1 MSRFFSDEL
10 NTLSPYTPGEQPQ
23 DKKYLK
29 LNTNES
35 PFKPSSEVIKALNTS
50 QVELLR
56 LYPDPECT
64 LLRKTAAKRFS
75 LSEENVTAGNGS
87 DENLAFA
94 IRAFCSKDKPLV
106 FPDITYGFYSV
117 WAKLF
122 GIPAK
127 QILLTDDF
135 KINIE
140 EYFNLNCTIVIAN
153 PNAPTGISLSV
164 DDIEKIVVN
173 NPDGVVI
180 IDEAYVDFGAES
192 CVPLINKYDNLLV
205 VQTFSKSRSLA
216 GARLGLAFGSKELIS
231 DINRVRYSFNPY
243 NINRLTLLA
252 GQAALDDEEYFSYC
266 TQEICKAREWT
277 AEELKKLGFSL
288 TQSKTN
294 FLFAKHGEKHSR
306 DIYRLLREKGVLV
319 RRWDAPRIENYLRIT
334 VGTTEDMKKFIEILK
349 SCLEEL

>member
-1 MSRFFSDEL
+1 MSRFFSGEL
-10 NTLSPYTPGEQPQ
+10 NTLAPYTPGEQPQ

-35 PFKPSSEVIKALNTS
+35 PFAPGNEVIKALNTS
-50 QVELLR
+50 QAELLR

-64 LLRKTAAKRFS
+64 MLRKAAAKRVS
-75 LSEENVTAGNGS
+75 LNEENVTAGNGS

-94 IRAFCSKDKPLV
+94 IRAFCSKDKPLA

-122 GIPAK
+122 EIPAR
-127 QILLTDDF
+127 QIPLTDDF

-140 EYFNLNCTIVIAN
+140 DYFNLNCTIVIAN

-164 DDIEKIVVN
+164 DKIEKIIVN
-173 NPDGVVI
+173 NPDGVI
-180 IDEAYVDFGAES
+180 IVDEAYVDFGAQS

-216 GARLGLAFGSKELIS
+216 GARLGLAFGSKELIA

-252 GQAALDDEEYFSYC
+252 GQAALNDEEYFKYC
-266 TQEICKAREWT
+266 IREICKTREWT
-277 AEELKKLGFSL
+277 ANELKKLGFTL
-288 TQSKTN
+288 TQSETN

-306 DIYRLLREKGVLV
+306 DIYRLLRKKGVLV
-319 RRWDAPRIENYLRIT
+319 RRWDTPGIEDYLRIT
-334 VGTTEDMKKFIEILK
+334 VGTTEDMKKFIYILK